1 VHVIPSA
8 LLKRHD
14 YKIPHY
20 IAASVRDIDFKL
32 LSERGLT
39 TVLIDVDNTLV
50 SFGARVLHSSAVP
63 ALQEARDK
71 GYIKTLAIASNSR
84 RDISH
89 IVRALR
95 PDAVFQP
102 IGLVYKPRRAYYR
115 RVLTLLRVEPGQSVM
130 IGDRLIQDVWG
141 ARRAGL
147 ATVLVKPLGRDLW
160 VDGLLGTRWRERRI
174 LRSYLPNHPEH
185 WF

>member
-1 VHVIPSA
+1 MHIISSA

-14 YKIPHY
+14 YKIPDF
-20 IAASVRDIDFKL
+20 IAASIDEIDFKVL
-32 LSERGLT
+32 WQHGLT

-50 SFGARVLHSSAVP
+50 SFGAREIHSRA
-63 ALQEARDK
+63 ATYLDEARAK
-71 GYIKTLAIASNSR
+71 GYIKTIAIASNSR

-89 IVRALR
+89 IAAELR

-102 IGLVYKPRRAYYR
+102 RGFSYKPFGSYYR
-115 RVLTLLRVEPGQSVM
+115 RALAELRAEPEQTLM

-141 ARRAGL
+141 ARRAGIKV
-147 ATVLVKPLGRDLW
+147 ALVKPLGRDLW
-160 VDGLLGTRWRERRI
+160 LDKIILTRWREKRLLRR
-174 LRSYLPNHPEH
+174 YLPRHREH